1 MRHGVGVPPFAAQYG
16 PWAVVTGAAAGVGL
30 AFTEE
35 FLGRGLGVVMVD
47 LSEDVKEVAEGLH
60 GETRALV
67 ADVADP
73 TAIDAVQAAAEGLE
87 VGLAV
92 ANAGASFVGPFLDM
106 DAPTRRTILEVNC
119 AATAELAAWAL
130 PPMVARGRGGFVA
143 TSSGSALAGT
153 AGVALY
159 SGTKAFSV
167 NLMEAIGW
175 ELRETGV
182 DTLAVVAPSM
192 ETPAFRASGP
202 DPERMLAPAVDPR
215 TVAAGAL
222 DALPTGGRWLADT
235 GLEIAAGVER
245 RERVDLMSSTTTGM
259 YPDGFGG

>member
-1 MRHGVGVPPFAAQYG
+1 VDSFSERYG

-35 FLGRGLGVVMVD
+35 LLGRGLSVVMAD
-47 LSEDVKEVAEGLH
+47 LSPDVDQVADGLD
-60 GETRALV
+60 GETRTLV
-67 ADVADP
+67 TDVSDSD
-73 TAIDAVQAAAEGLE
+73 AIDALAGATEGLE

-106 DAPTRRTILEVNC
+106 DKATRRTILDVNC
-119 AATAELAAWAL
+119 GATAELASWAL

-143 TSSGSALAGT
+143 TSSGTALAGT

-175 ELRETGV
+175 ELQDTGV

-192 ETPAFRASGP
+192 DTPAFRASRP

-215 TVAAGAL
+215 SVAAGAL
-222 DALPTGGRWLADT
+222 DALPEGGRWLADP

-245 RERVDLMSSTTTGM
+245 RDRVDLMSTTTTGM
-259 YPDGFGG
+259 YPDGFGR